1 MFIILLMFIRKVFFT
16 CLGGYLGMSVYAQES
31 VGQVD
36 SAQISILEHLQET
49 GRISI
54 AQDDRLS
61 NLLGHSQEV
70 RRNVKSMRGENTDRI
85 VSSGFRIRVFSGNN
99 QNESKRRAYDLA
111 QEIGEKFPELETY
124 VLFKTPN
131 WRLTVGNFRTS
142 EEAYAALRELKKEFP
157 IWGREM
163 FIIKDEIE
171 LPLE

>member
-1 MFIILLMFIRKVFFT
+1 MGLCSGIAIHAR
-16 CLGGYLGMSVYAQES
+16 GSVEPD
-31 VGQVD
+31 D
-36 SAQISILEHLQET
+36 STQISILEHLQRT

-70 RRNVKSMRGENTDRI
+70 RRNVKSMKGEKSDCI
-85 VSSGFRIRVFSGNN
+85 VSTGFRIRVFSGNN
-99 QNESKRRAYDLA
+99 QNESKKRAYDLA

-124 VLFKTPN
+124 IVFKTPN

-157 IWGREM
+157 VWGREM

-171 LPLE
+171 LPVE

>member
-1 MFIILLMFIRKVFFT
+1 MCIRKLFFT
-16 CLGGYLGMSVYAQES
+16 CWGLSLGIAVHAFEPVTQS
-31 VGQVD
+31 D
-36 SAQISILEHLQET
+36 SSQISILEHLQET

-61 NLLGHSQEV
+61 NLLGHSLDV
-70 RRNVKSMRGENTDRI
+70 RRNVKTMRGENTDRI

-99 QNESKRRAYDLA
+99 QNESKKMAYDLGM
-111 QEIGEKFPELETY
+111 EIGEKFPDLETY
-124 VLFKTPN
+124 VVFRTPN

-157 IWGREM
+157 VWGREM